1 MRAFRWPL
9 AAVGA
14 IAFILFVTW
23 LRHRAFSADP
33 ILFSYLQMVGSLLG
47 FTFAANAM
55 VRFRGTHD
63 RLTLILAFGFVLA
76 ALIET
81 ITIFGF
87 YSMLSGGLPMQPHI
101 PLAWMVSRTLLAVLI
116 LAALTVEKRLPSSR
130 DPSREIFV
138 ALAVVGIVAYLTSA
152 AFLSYP
158 VEPSIHPLAR
168 IARPWDLLPALLFLV
183 AAVACRRRLHRDR
196 TAFDYALCA
205 ACWLNVACHVAASQ
219 SERLLDG
226 PFTLA
231 QILKVS
237 SYAVVLGG
245 ALLDNARLFDQVQH
259 LAVTDSLT
267 GLGNYR
273 TLVQTLEAEIQRSR
287 RTGRPFALLLF
298 DLDALKSVN
307 DRYGH
312 LVGSS
317 AIRRLAA
324 KMRTSCRTMDTAALW
339 RRRICRGAAGSGHQR
354 RGHRRTPHLRAPGA
368 GRRNAAHHVQRRRG
382 RLPARWREYR
392 AVVQRRRRGAVPH
405 EGAWRRRR
413 QQFGAHR
420 CVPLSQS
427 LKVLKRGPLGSTV

>member
-1 MRAFRWPL
+1 M
-9 AAVGA
+9 
-14 IAFILFVTW
+14 AFIILVTW
-23 LRHRAFSADP
+23 LRHRPFSSDP
-33 ILFSYLQMVGSLLG
+33 ILFSYLQMVGGLLS
-47 FTFAANAM
+47 FTFAANAL

-76 ALIET
+76 GLIET
-81 ITIFGF
+81 ITVFGF
-87 YSMLSGGLPMQPHI
+87 YSVLSSGLSTQLHI

-138 ALAVVGIVAYLTSA
+138 ALIVVGVVAYLTSA

-158 VEPSIHPLAR
+158 VEPAIHPLAR

-183 AAVACRRRLHRDR
+183 AAVVCRQRLRHDR
-196 TAFDYALCA
+196 SAFDYALWA
-205 ACWLNVACHVAASQ
+205 ACWLNVLCHVAASQ

-231 QILKVS
+231 QVLKVT

-245 ALLDNARLFDQVQH
+245 ALLDNARLFDQVHH
-259 LAVTDSLT
+259 LAATDSLT

-287 RTGRPFALLLF
+287 RTGRPFALLLL

-324 KMRTSCRTMDTAALW
+324 KMRTSCRTMDTAARYGGDEFAVVLPEADMNAATAVG
-339 RRRICRGAAGSGHQR
+339 RRICDRLAQDGETPSITCSVGAAVFPRDGASIEQLFAVADSALYRMKGHGESAVNSLAR
-354 RGHRRTPHLRAPGA
+354 I
-368 GRRNAAHHVQRRRG
+368 AAC
-382 RLPARWREYR
+382 L
-392 AVVQRRRRGAVPH
+392 
-405 EGAWRRRR
+405 
-413 QQFGAHR
+413 
-420 CVPLSQS
+420 
-427 LKVLKRGPLGSTV
+427 

>member
-1 MRAFRWPL
+1 VFELSAIRRVIRALRWPL
-9 AAVGA
+9 AAAGA
-14 IAFILFVTW
+14 IAFIAFVTW
-23 LRHRAFSADP
+23 LRHQPVSSDP
-33 ILFSYLQMVGSLLG
+33 ILFSYLQIVGSLLG
-47 FTFAANAM
+47 FTFAANAL

-76 ALIET
+76 GLIET
-81 ITIFGF
+81 ITVFGF
-87 YSMLSGGLPMQPHI
+87 YSVLSAGLPLQSHI
-101 PLAWMVSRTLLAVLI
+101 PLAWMVSRTLLALLI
-116 LAALTVEKRLPSSR
+116 LAALTVERRLPSSR

-138 ALAVVGIVAYLTSA
+138 ALGVVGVVAYLTSA

-158 VEPSIHPLAR
+158 VEPSIHPLAA
-168 IARPWDLLPALLFLV
+168 ISRPWDLLPAALFLV
-183 AAVACRRRLHRDR
+183 AAVACRRRLDRDR
-196 TAFDYALCA
+196 TAFGYALWA
-205 ACWLNVACHVAASQ
+205 ACLLNVACHVAASQ

-231 QILKVS
+231 QLLKVS

-287 RTGRPFALLLF
+287 RTGRPFALLLL

-312 LVGSS
+312 LVGST

-324 KMRTSCRTMDTAALW
+324 KMRTSCRTMDTAARYGGDEFAVVLPEADINAAAAVG
-339 RRRICRGAAGSGHQR
+339 RRICDRLAQDGETPRVTCSVGAAVFPRDGENIEQLFAVADSALYRMKGH
-354 RGHRRTPHLRAPGA
+354 GD
-368 GRRNAAHHVQRRRG
+368 
-382 RLPARWREYR
+382 
-392 AVVQRRRRGAVPH
+392 GAVN
-405 EGAWRRRR
+405 
-413 QQFGAHR
+413 
-420 CVPLSQS
+420 S
-427 LKVLKRGPLGSTV
+427 LARIAACL

>member
-1 MRAFRWPL
+1 VFELSAIRRVMRAFRWPL

-14 IAFILFVTW
+14 IAFIILVTW
-23 LRHRAFSADP
+23 LRHRSYSSDP
-33 ILFSYLQMVGSLLG
+33 ILFSYLQIVGSLLG
-47 FTFAANAM
+47 FTFAANAL

-76 ALIET
+76 GLIET
-81 ITIFGF
+81 ITVFGF
-87 YSMLSGGLPMQPHI
+87 YSALSAGLSLQSHI

-138 ALAVVGIVAYLTSA
+138 ALIVVGVVAYLTSA

-158 VEPSIHPLAR
+158 VEPAIHPLAL
-168 IARPWDLLPALLFLV
+168 IARPWDLLPALLFLL
-183 AAVACRRRLHRDR
+183 AAIGCRRRLKRDH
-196 TAFDYALCA
+196 TAFDYSLWIA
-205 ACWLNVACHVAASQ
+205 AWLNVACHVAASQ
-219 SERLLDG
+219 SETLLDG

-231 QILKVS
+231 QVLKVS
-237 SYAVVLGG
+237 SYAVVLCG

-287 RTGRPFALLLF
+287 RTGRPFALLLL

-324 KMRTSCRTMDTAALW
+324 KMRTSCRTMDTAARYGGDEFAVVLPEADMNAAATVG
-339 RRRICRGAAGSGHQR
+339 RRICERLAQDGEMPRITCSVGAAVFPRDGESIEQLFSVADSALYRMKGH
-354 RGHRRTPHLRAPGA
+354 G
-368 GRRNAAHHVQRRRG
+368 
-382 RLPARWREYR
+382 E
-392 AVVQRRRRGAVPH
+392 GAVN
-405 EGAWRRRR
+405 
-413 QQFGAHR
+413 
-420 CVPLSQS
+420 S
-427 LKVLKRGPLGSTV
+427 LARIAACL

>member
-14 IAFILFVTW
+14 IAFIILVTW
-23 LRHRAFSADP
+23 LRHRAYSSDP
-33 ILFSYLQMVGSLLG
+33 ILFSYLQIVGSLLG
-47 FTFAANAM
+47 FTFAANAL

-76 ALIET
+76 GLIET

-87 YSMLSGGLPMQPHI
+87 YSVLSSGSSLQLHI

-138 ALAVVGIVAYLTSA
+138 ALIVVGVVAYLTSA

-158 VEPSIHPLAR
+158 VEPAIHPLAR
-168 IARPWDLLPALLFLV
+168 IARPWDLLPALIFLL
-183 AAVACRRRLHRDR
+183 AAIGCRRRLQRDHS
-196 TAFDYALCA
+196 AFDYALWIA
-205 ACWLNVACHVAASQ
+205 AWLNVACHIAASQ

-231 QILKVS
+231 QFLKVT

-245 ALLDNARLFDQVQH
+245 ALLDNSRLFDQVQH

-287 RTGRPFALLLF
+287 RTGRPFALLLL

-324 KMRTSCRTMDTAALW
+324 KMRTSCRTMDTAARYGGDEFAVVLPEADMNAAATVG
-339 RRRICRGAAGSGHQR
+339 RRICERLAQDGETPHITCSVGAAVFPRDGESIEQLFSVADSALYRMKGH
-354 RGHRRTPHLRAPGA
+354 G
-368 GRRNAAHHVQRRRG
+368 
-382 RLPARWREYR
+382 E
-392 AVVQRRRRGAVPH
+392 GAVN
-405 EGAWRRRR
+405 
-413 QQFGAHR
+413 
-420 CVPLSQS
+420 S
-427 LKVLKRGPLGSTV
+427 LARIAACL

>member
-1 MRAFRWPL
+1 VFELSAIRRVVRAFRWPL

-14 IAFILFVTW
+14 IAFVLFVTW
-23 LRHRAFSADP
+23 LRHRPFSADP

-87 YSMLSGGLPMQPHI
+87 YSMLSSGLAMQSHI

-168 IARPWDLLPALLFLV
+168 IARPWDLLPAFLFLV
-183 AAVACRRRLHRDR
+183 AAVACRRRLDRDR

-205 ACWLNVACHVAASQ
+205 ACWLNVACHLAASQ

-231 QILKVS
+231 QILKVT

-324 KMRTSCRTMDTAALW
+324 KMRTSCRTMDTAARYGGDEFAVVLPEADINAAATVG
-339 RRRICRGAAGSGHQR
+339 RRICERLAQDGESPRVTCSVGAAVFPRDGDSIEQLFSVADAALYRMKGH
-354 RGHRRTPHLRAPGA
+354 G
-368 GRRNAAHHVQRRRG
+368 
-382 RLPARWREYR
+382 E
-392 AVVQRRRRGAVPH
+392 GAVN
-405 EGAWRRRR
+405 
-413 QQFGAHR
+413 
-420 CVPLSQS
+420 S
-427 LKVLKRGPLGSTV
+427 LARIAACL